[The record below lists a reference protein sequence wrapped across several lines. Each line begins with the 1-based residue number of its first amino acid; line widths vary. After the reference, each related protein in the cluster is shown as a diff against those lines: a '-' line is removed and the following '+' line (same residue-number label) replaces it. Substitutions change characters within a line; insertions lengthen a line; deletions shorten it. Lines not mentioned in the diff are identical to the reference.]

1 MKKSQLREAIR
12 TIVRSK
18 LNEIN
23 GLGAVSNADGT
34 LTATLYN
41 GGLIK
46 LSIYTT
52 GGGAMPDSK
61 LIASPAAVDS
71 PDFNYEYIKNQ
82 IRKSGSEGISDE
94 SIQNLL
100 NRVKST
106 LLPKLNEGPDGLWK
120 NIRDKR
126 ERGEKPARKGSEAYK
141 TAVQAGKRINS
152 EK

>member
-23 GLGAVSNADGT
+23 GLGTVSNADGT

-52 GGGAMPDSK
+52 GGGAIPDSK
-61 LIASPAAVDS
+61 LIASPAAVDAQ
-71 PDFNYEYIKNQ
+71 DFTFEYIKNQ
-82 IRKSGSEGISDE
+82 IRKSGLEGISDE

-100 NRVKST
+100 DRVKNN
-106 LLPKLNEGPDGLWK
+106 LLSKIK
-120 NIRDKR
+120 
-126 ERGEKPARKGSEAYK
+126 
-141 TAVQAGKRINS
+141 
-152 EK
+152 